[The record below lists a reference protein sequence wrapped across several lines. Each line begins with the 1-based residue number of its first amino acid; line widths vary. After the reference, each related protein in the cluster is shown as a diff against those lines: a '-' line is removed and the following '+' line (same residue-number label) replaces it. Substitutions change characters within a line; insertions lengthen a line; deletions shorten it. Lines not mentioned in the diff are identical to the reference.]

1 MRRVVVQL
9 VPRDPQDAQRQELLL
24 ELLSTGLQ
32 RWLSEETAPDSSAPV
47 LDYFES
53 LSPTTN
59 TNGGNSTG
67 AALS

>member
-1 MRRVVVQL
+1 MRKVVVQP
-9 VPRDPQDAQRQELLL
+9 VPRDQQDAQRQGLLL

-32 RWLSEETAPDSSAPV
+32 RWLSGEPAPDSSAPMV
-47 LDYFES
+47 DYSES

-59 TNGGNSTG
+59 TNGGNPTG